1 MSNLNILAEDRD
13 SIKSL
18 QFNSTNTSSNLNM
31 GIDVTSLVN
40 LTVFWSRGGSVQ
52 NGGGINSFVVSE
64 ANDKLKL
71 VILIFNKLT
80 GSANQYIPPNVENLL
95 MQFNELN
102 APLSDLSSFTQLSAI
117 ATSTNPNMGGNIP
130 TLPSNINVID
140 FGGCGITGVL
150 PSLSAYTNLQ
160 RVWLYV
166 NPGIIIPTNWTAS
179 ASMTSLFL
187 FSCQFS
193 SAEVNTVLIEID
205 SFGTSNGAL
214 NIGGDNA
221 NATGAGLTAKSNLTS
236 RGWEVITT

>member
-1 MSNLNILAEDRD
+1 MTTIPVTSPQNIS
-13 SIKSL
+13 SIHL
-18 QFNSTNTSSNLNM
+18 GTSTPKLSGTV
-31 GIDVTSLVN
+31 DVTSFIN
-40 LTVFWSRGGSVQ
+40 LT
-52 NGGGINSFVVSE
+52 SFFARQGTTANDLEGFIISE
-64 ANDKLKL
+64 ANDKLIYVDL
-71 VILIFNKLT
+71 VYNKLT
-80 GSANQYIPPNVENLL
+80 GSANQYLPPNVETLI

-179 ASMTSLFL
+179 ASMTSIFL

>member
-1 MSNLNILAEDRD
+1 MTTISITKPQNITSINLGA
-13 SIKSL
+13 
-18 QFNSTNTSSNLNM
+18 SSPKLGGVVN
-31 GIDVTSLVN
+31 VTGFVN
-40 LTVFWSRGGSVQ
+40 L
-52 NGGGINSFVVSE
+52 ISFFARQGTTANDLEGFIISE
-64 ANDKLKL
+64 ANDKLIYVDL
-71 VILIFNKLT
+71 VYNKLT
-80 GSANQYIPPNVENLL
+80 GSANQYLPPNVETLL

-102 APLSDLSSFTQLSAI
+102 APLSDLSSFTQLSTI
-117 ATSTNPNMGGNIP
+117 ATSGNVNMGGNIP

-140 FGGCGITGVL
+140 FGGSGLTGVL

-160 RVWLYV
+160 RVWLYT
-166 NPGIIIPTNWTAS
+166 NPNLTVPANWTAS
-179 ASMTSLFL
+179 ASMTSIFL

>member
-13 SIKSL
+13 SIKLL

-40 LTVFWSRGGSVQ
+40 LTAFCTEGGSIQ
-52 NGGGINSFVVSE
+52 NDGGINSFVVSE
-64 ANDKLKL
+64 ANDKLELVKL
-71 VILIFNKLT
+71 VYNKLT
-80 GSANQYIPPNVENLL
+80 GSANQYIPLNAVEFQI
-95 MQFNELN
+95 QFNELN

-117 ATSTNPNMGGNIP
+117 ATSSNANMGGNIP

-140 FGGCGITGVL
+140 FGASGLTGDL

-160 RVWLYV
+160 RVWLYL
-166 NPGIIIPTNWTAS
+166 NPNLTVPTNWTAS
-179 ASMTSLFL
+179 ASMTNIFL

-205 SFGTSNGAL
+205 SLGTSNGIL
-214 NIGGDNA
+214 NIAGNNA
-221 NATGAGLTAKSNLTS
+221 NPTGAGLTAKSNLTS
-236 RGWEVITT
+236 RGWVVTT